1 MKNEALKKF
10 FQEYKEY
17 LVDTDHT
24 SYCADQYCTYLRKAC
39 AMLDLGEG
47 FLEAIVAIS
56 DSNVQAALCEYLM
69 SKLSNKFKNSTDKA
83 QKKQISNYKSAV
95 SMLSEFVSESGTP
108 KSSSV
113 TVSFLPA
120 VTLPFESVYSQKELF
135 NIFKS
140 RLVTQDRYYYGDEK
154 CFPSR
159 IINRIATK
167 HKRKLYNN
175 LILDT
180 RFLYEADGDKFFLLR
195 DIDGLTIKTDG
206 FVKIEVKGKEYDVYT
221 EVWKDLKFVGYEL
234 LRVNSVKYISLD
246 HMVSVHSELIPF
258 IETHSELE
266 KFSKHVMD
274 HKQIAPDMTVADF
287 SSNYFNSHYGELSV
301 DEEIL
306 LDQISEFVDKLELLI
321 LHKSYNSGKNDSV

>member
-24 SYCADQYCTYLRKAC
+24 SYSADQYCTYLRKAC

-180 RFLYEADGDKFFLLR
+180 RFL
-195 DIDGLTIKTDG
+195 
-206 FVKIEVKGKEYDVYT
+206 
-221 EVWKDLKFVGYEL
+221 
-234 LRVNSVKYISLD
+234 
-246 HMVSVHSELIPF
+246 
-258 IETHSELE
+258 
-266 KFSKHVMD
+266 
-274 HKQIAPDMTVADF
+274 
-287 SSNYFNSHYGELSV
+287 
-301 DEEIL
+301 
-306 LDQISEFVDKLELLI
+306 
-321 LHKSYNSGKNDSV
+321 

>member
-1 MKNEALKKF
+1 MRNEFLKKF
-10 FQEYKEY
+10 FKEYKKY

-24 SYCADQYCTYLRKAC
+24 PYSADQYCTYLRKAC
-39 AMLDLGEG
+39 ALLDLGEG

-56 DSNVQAALCEYLM
+56 DANVQAALCEYLM
-69 SKLSNKFKNSTDKA
+69 AKLSNEFKKATDKSL
-83 QKKQISNYKSAV
+83 KKQISNYKSAV
-95 SMLSEFVSESGTP
+95 SMLSEFVSGADTP
-108 KSSSV
+108 KNTAT

-120 VTLPFESVYSQKELF
+120 VTLPFESVYSRKELF

-140 RLVTQDRYYYGDEK
+140 RHVTQDRYYYGDEK

-167 HKRKLYNN
+167 NKRKLYDN
-175 LILDT
+175 LILNT

-195 DIDGLTIKTDG
+195 DIDRLIIKTDG
-206 FVKIEVKGKEYDVYT
+206 FVKVEIKGKEYDVYT

-234 LRVNSVKYISLD
+234 LRVSSVKYISLD

-258 IETHSELE
+258 MDAHSEFG
-266 KFSKHVMD
+266 KFSKHVID
-274 HKQIAPDMTVADF
+274 HRQAAPDMTVSDF
-287 SSNYFNSHYGELSV
+287 SSTYFNSYYGELSV
-301 DEEIL
+301 DEEL
-306 LDQISEFVDKLELLI
+306 LLNQIAKFIDKLELLI